1 MDSRVWC
8 FLPPNSAVFAY
19 ACIWTHAVAGWCSVI
34 VALQDLPFSDKI
46 NAAIQ
51 FPQLATTKIKR
62 EGYMARAKF
71 VKIVGAMVE
80 GELPMDLVVKLAE
93 HLDSI
98 LKVVADH
105 AGDSS
110 TGGGNAGNAASA
122 ITTAIAATAQYES
135 APAESSGDSVYAQ
148 LTSTL

>member
-1 MDSRVWC
+1 M
-8 FLPPNSAVFAY
+8 
-19 ACIWTHAVAGWCSVI
+19 I

-62 EGYMARAKF
+62 QGYMARAKF

-110 TGGGNAGNAASA
+110 TGGGNAGNAVSA